1 MSNEQMKRI
10 FDQSDCLTSRQLKGY
25 VSGSLVHE
33 EAHAVEAHIM
43 GCPFCKDAVEGIKE
57 HRIDRSIDTMEAI
70 TPDFLE
76 GHSGFTNE
84 EVPAAIASSPTIK
97 VAKKINVDR
106 KRFNS
111 PQLLRTISIAATV
124 LIAAGVFWFIQSNS
138 GNDDVTTAQ
147 NVTTENVEPVTDQ
160 VAIQDKN
167 TTMYKAFDD
176 TVTNSKDQAVAE
188 VALDTIEQP
197 KTLQT
202 VEELAQADA
211 SADDVKY
218 KETNKEG
225 ETKKPGAN
233 KKKDTIE
240 KMPST
245 VAMTSGGSA
254 KKAPAVDTRGRM
266 GNSYTSTS
274 VQQDDVNLIPPAT
287 TQVAPTVAKDKAKP
301 EPAKQLTADE
311 LYDQKKY
318 SQALAKY
325 TKQMKTAD
333 GKDREDAKL
342 GMAKCY
348 IAMGDKKQAE
358 SILRGMLYQNS
369 KRKRQ
374 AKRLLKDMG
383 VDDN

>member
-10 FDQSDCLTSRQLKGY
+10 FDQSDCLTPRQLKGY

-57 HRIDRSIDTMEAI
+57 HRVDRSIDTMEAI

-84 EVPAAIASSPTIK
+84 APAPSASSPTIK

-106 KRFNS
+106 KRFSS
-111 PQLLRTISIAATV
+111 PQLLRTVSIAATV

-138 GNDDVTTAQ
+138 GNDDATTAQ
-147 NVTTENVEPVTDQ
+147 KVATEKVEPVSAPT
-160 VAIQDKN
+160 AIADKN
-167 TTMYKAFDD
+167 TTMYEAYDS
-176 TVTNSKDQAVAE
+176 TITNSSDQPVAE
-188 VALDTIEQP
+188 EVIDTIAET

-202 VEELAQADA
+202 ADELAQADA
-211 SADDVKY
+211 TKF
-218 KETNKEG
+218 KETKTEA
-225 ETKKPGAN
+225 ETKKLVA
-233 KKKDTIE
+233 KKRDTI
-240 KMPST
+240 KKTPST
-245 VAMTSGGSA
+245 VAMTSGSGTA
-254 KKAPAVDTRGRM
+254 KSPTLDIRGRM
-266 GNSYTSTS
+266 GNSYSSTS
-274 VQQDDVNLIPPAT
+274 VQQDDVSYIPPTT
-287 TQVAPTVAKDKAKP
+287 TQPTPTVAKDIAKPKP
-301 EPAKQLTADE
+301 EPAKQLSADE

-325 TKQMKTAD
+325 TKQVKSSD

-348 IAMGDKKQAE
+348 NAMGDKKQAE

-374 AKRLLKDMG
+374 AKRMLKDMG
-383 VDDN
+383 LDDN

>member
-10 FDQSDCLTSRQLKGY
+10 FDQRDCLTPRQLKGY

-57 HRIDRSIDTMEAI
+57 HRVDRSIDTMEAI

-84 EVPAAIASSPTIK
+84 APAPSASSPTIK

-106 KRFNS
+106 KRFSS
-111 PQLLRTISIAATV
+111 PQLLRTVSIAATV

-138 GNDDVTTAQ
+138 GNDDATTAQ
-147 NVTTENVEPVTDQ
+147 NVTTEKVEPVSAPT
-160 VAIQDKN
+160 AIADKN
-167 TTMYKAFDD
+167 TTMYEAYDS
-176 TVTNSKDQAVAE
+176 TITNSSDQSVAE
-188 VALDTIEQP
+188 EVIDTIAET

-202 VEELAQADA
+202 ADELAQADA
-211 SADDVKY
+211 TKF
-218 KETNKEG
+218 KETKTEA
-225 ETKKPGAN
+225 ETKKLVA
-233 KKKDTIE
+233 KKRDTI
-240 KMPST
+240 KKTPST
-245 VAMTSGGSA
+245 VAMTSGSGTA
-254 KKAPAVDTRGRM
+254 KSPTLDTRGRM

-274 VQQDDVNLIPPAT
+274 VQQDDVSYIPPTT
-287 TQVAPTVAKDKAKP
+287 TQPAPAVAKDIAKPKP
-301 EPAKQLTADE
+301 EPAKQLSADE

-325 TKQMKTAD
+325 TKQVKSSD

-348 IAMGDKKQAE
+348 NAMGDKKQAE

-374 AKRLLKDMG
+374 AKRMLKDMG
-383 VDDN
+383 LDDN